1 MDSHILVNA
10 GGHCFAGALQ
20 KADENGAVLKQSE
33 KSGIMV
39 RIPLELC
46 SYVIHVS
53 GERYSGKEE
62 LTAFFNRI
70 LA

>member
-1 MDSHILVNA
+1 MREDTASRARCRRPMKTGV
-10 GGHCFAGALQ
+10 
-20 KADENGAVLKQSE
+20 VLKQSE

>member
-10 GGHCFAGALQ
+10 GGHCFAGAVQ
-20 KADENGAVLKQSE
+20 KADEKGLILKQSE

-39 RIPLELC
+39 WIPLELC

-62 LTAFFNRI
+62 LTALFNRI